1 MVSGQNIHKLS
12 AKSDLLG
19 AQVRAPPPP
28 LLVSAYKNHKCLE
41 GLGEARSN
49 RGRTAGEPRVEQA
62 TSEGDGASE
71 GIPPCRPPDSAPE
84 RGRAQNGRWLA
95 CARVRLAATRSR
107 VKQKARG
114 LSPWPA
120 VFNGASNRTR
130 TDDPRFT
137 RAVLYQLSYAGVR
150 PLTLQKVARSFKCV
164 FLDSVALHY
173 NMRSTPR
180 TRRSK
185 SSEWASAT
193 ARTLSCVTS
202 AAPDSLAASVRPR
215 TFMSSAL
222 AMMTSHTVDIPT

>member
-137 RAVLYQLSYAGVR
+137 RAVLYQLSYAGNSTTASQRIEIIRV
-150 PLTLQKVARSFKCV
+150 VAIRRKGLPGFFPPPPWHPAGAGIRQRSGHAT
-164 FLDSVALHY
+164 DGAI
-173 NMRSTPR
+173 
-180 TRRSK
+180 
-185 SSEWASAT
+185 AS
-193 ARTLSCVTS
+193 
-202 AAPDSLAASVRPR
+202 
-215 TFMSSAL
+215 
-222 AMMTSHTVDIPT
+222 